1 MAQRV
6 FVTGGTGFVGKAVI
20 RALLAQGFLV
30 RCLVRPGS
38 EHDLKGFESIDRVP
52 GDVLQPD
59 GLAASVEGCSALVHL
74 VGIIREQRGRGVTF
88 DRLHTQATRNMLAL
102 ARAAGIKRF
111 AQMSAL
117 GARPGARARYHQ
129 TKWEAEEAVRA
140 SDLEWTIFRPSIIF
154 GRGDAFMSVLGR
166 AVKRLPVMPVLGDG
180 RYRLQPIPVEQVA
193 QGFGRA
199 LRTPE
204 SVRQTYEVA
213 GPTPYAFVDLLDEI
227 GRRARTP
234 ARTQAARAARASPS
248 PDTRARLAAVL
259 PALHRPD
266 QHVGRGERDR
276 PLALLRRAG
285 PPARA
290 PRGRPQAH
298 VRRAMSEWPLRGAFP
313 HQHGDARGLMER
325 IQAQLRERIEEAV
338 EMAALKLM
346 VDLRAATG
354 RPAPESTSTAD
365 RAEFEAGSR
374 ALLAWLRDVYVAELP
389 PDLRPHFDEAEAAA
403 GDEPARLLAGQVW
416 LARRLPDYWQR
427 FERYQ
432 RQYAEQRLADPGGP
446 GWLKRLFG

>member
-52 GDVLQPD
+52 GDVLQSD
-59 GLAASVEGCSALVHL
+59 GLTASVEGCTAFVHL

-102 ARAAGIKRF
+102 SRAAGIKRF

-129 TKWEAEEAVRA
+129 TKWAAEEAVRA

-166 AVKRLPVMPVLGDG
+166 TVSQLPVMPVLGDG

-193 QGFGRA
+193 EGFARA
-199 LRTPE
+199 LRTSE

-227 GRRARTP
+227 GRALGRARVRKLRVPLAPVRALTRALDWLP
-234 ARTQAARAARASPS
+234 FYPLSTDQLIMLEEESVTDPSRFFAELGVRPEPLATGLARMFAAR
-248 PDTRARLAAVL
+248 
-259 PALHRPD
+259 
-266 QHVGRGERDR
+266 
-276 PLALLRRAG
+276 
-285 PPARA
+285 
-290 PRGRPQAH
+290 
-298 VRRAMSEWPLRGAFP
+298 
-313 HQHGDARGLMER
+313 
-325 IQAQLRERIEEAV
+325 
-338 EMAALKLM
+338 
-346 VDLRAATG
+346 
-354 RPAPESTSTAD
+354 
-365 RAEFEAGSR
+365 
-374 ALLAWLRDVYVAELP
+374 
-389 PDLRPHFDEAEAAA
+389 
-403 GDEPARLLAGQVW
+403 
-416 LARRLPDYWQR
+416 
-427 FERYQ
+427 
-432 RQYAEQRLADPGGP
+432 
-446 GWLKRLFG
+446 

>member
-74 VGIIREQRGRGVTF
+74 VGIIREQRGRDVTF

-111 AQMSAL
+111 VQMSAL

-193 QGFGRA
+193 KGFGRA

-227 GRRARTP
+227 GRALARARVRKLHVP
-234 ARTQAARAARASPS
+234 LAPVRAL
-248 PDTRARLAAVL
+248 TRALDWLPFYPLSTDQINMLEEESVTDPSRFFAELGLQPEPLAA
-259 PALHRPD
+259 
-266 QHVGRGERDR
+266 G
-276 PLALLRRAG
+276 
-285 PPARA
+285 
-290 PRGRPQAH
+290 
-298 VRRAMSEWPLRGAFP
+298 
-313 HQHGDARGLMER
+313 
-325 IQAQLRERIEEAV
+325 
-338 EMAALKLM
+338 
-346 VDLRAATG
+346 
-354 RPAPESTSTAD
+354 
-365 RAEFEAGSR
+365 
-374 ALLAWLRDVYVAELP
+374 
-389 PDLRPHFDEAEAAA
+389 
-403 GDEPARLLAGQVW
+403 
-416 LARRLPDYWQR
+416 
-427 FERYQ
+427 
-432 RQYAEQRLADPGGP
+432 
-446 GWLKRLFG
+446 LKRMFAAP

>member
-1 MAQRV
+1 MAPRPCYDSPVAQRV

-140 SDLEWTIFRPSIIF
+140 SDLEWTILRPSIIF

-193 QGFGRA
+193 EGFGRA

-227 GRRARTP
+227 GRALARPRVRKLHVPLAPVRAM
-234 ARTQAARAARASPS
+234 
-248 PDTRARLAAVL
+248 TRALDWL
-259 PALHRPD
+259 PFYPLSTD
-266 QHVGRGERDR
+266 QLIMLEEESVTDPSRFFAELGLQPE
-276 PLALLRRAG
+276 PLADG
-285 PPARA
+285 
-290 PRGRPQAH
+290 
-298 VRRAMSEWPLRGAFP
+298 
-313 HQHGDARGLMER
+313 
-325 IQAQLRERIEEAV
+325 
-338 EMAALKLM
+338 
-346 VDLRAATG
+346 
-354 RPAPESTSTAD
+354 
-365 RAEFEAGSR
+365 
-374 ALLAWLRDVYVAELP
+374 
-389 PDLRPHFDEAEAAA
+389 
-403 GDEPARLLAGQVW
+403 
-416 LARRLPDYWQR
+416 
-427 FERYQ
+427 
-432 RQYAEQRLADPGGP
+432 
-446 GWLKRLFG
+446 LKRMFAAP

>member
-1 MAQRV
+1 MIRARARDRAQNLGGPAPCYDSPVAQRV

-117 GARPGARARYHQ
+117 GARPGSRALSPD
-129 TKWEAEEAVRA
+129 EVGG
-140 SDLEWTIFRPSIIF
+140 
-154 GRGDAFMSVLGR
+154 GRGGARERSPVDHLSAVHHLPGAATPSCPSWD

-193 QGFGRA
+193 EASGA

-204 SVRQTYEVA
+204 RASDIR
-213 GPTPYAFVDLLDEI
+213 
-227 GRRARTP
+227 GRRPDAHAFARP
-234 ARTQAARAARASPS
+234 AR
-248 PDTRARLAAVL
+248 
-259 PALHRPD
+259 
-266 QHVGRGERDR
+266 RDR
-276 PLALLRRAG
+276 PRSAARVRKLHVPLAPVRALT
-285 PPARA
+285 RA
-290 PRGRPQAH
+290 L
-298 VRRAMSEWPLRGAFP
+298 EWLPFYPL
-313 HQHGDARGLMER
+313 
-325 IQAQLRERIEEAV
+325 
-338 EMAALKLM
+338 
-346 VDLRAATG
+346 TG
-354 RPAPESTSTAD
+354 RSTC
-365 RAEFEAGSR
+365 
-374 ALLAWLRDVYVAELP
+374 
-389 PDLRPHFDEAEAAA
+389 
-403 GDEPARLLAGQVW
+403 
-416 LARRLPDYWQR
+416 
-427 FERYQ
+427 
-432 RQYAEQRLADPGGP
+432 
-446 GWLKRLFG
+446 